1 MRKTYIN
8 YLLFS
13 LFAFALLCATSG
25 NIDNREKQVHKIV
38 SIVNLICKETD
49 VMARQSS
56 IEPVRIFVLL
66 TFVLI
71 DCYFVKSYL
80 WKAELPVFWG
90 CKFRI
95 QSPRCKL
102 MKSNICSILLDLF
115 LEQVYSI
122 HKGFRLCFCKWEVK
136 TMDYK
141 SEIIELINN
150 IENEK
155 FLSFIYRMIQSF
167 KKEWGY

>member
-1 MRKTYIN
+1 MLRPPILRHPKPLINCIILGGLLSNEGGVNMRKTYIN

-13 LFAFALLCATSG
+13 LFAFTLLCATSG
-25 NIDNREKQVHKIV
+25 SIDNREKQVHKIV

-102 MKSNICSILLDLF
+102 MKSNICSVF
-115 LEQVYSI
+115 A
-122 HKGFRLCFCKWEVK
+122 
-136 TMDYK
+136 
-141 SEIIELINN
+141 
-150 IENEK
+150 
-155 FLSFIYRMIQSF
+155 
-167 KKEWGY
+167 